1 MSDSQ
6 IAKNP
11 SAWHDYNLFDTV
23 EAGVELKGSEVKSIR
38 ATGASLRDAFAR
50 VDEKQIFLYGLDIRP
65 YAQAGANAPES
76 KRVRKLLLHRAQIDR
91 LGNQLARKGFT
102 LVATRLYFKGGL
114 VKVEIAVA
122 QGKKAF
128 DKRDAIQK
136 RDLDREIQRTL
147 RSRNK

>member
-11 SAWHDYNLFDTV
+11 SAWHDYNLLDTI

-38 ATGASLRDAFAR
+38 ANGANLRDAFAR
-50 VDEKQIFLYGLDIRP
+50 IDKKQIFLYGLDIQP
-65 YAQAGANAPES
+65 YAQAGLNAPES
-76 KRVRKLLLHRAQIDR
+76 KRVRKLLLHREQIAR
-91 LGNQLARKGFT
+91 LENQIARKGFT
-102 LVATRLYFKGGL
+102 LVATRLYFKAGL

-122 QGKKAF
+122 QGKKSF